1 MTSTA
6 IRQRLITYL
15 SDAEDN
21 KIKAIYTLLEK
32 EIESEHTFNLTEEH
46 LEILDREKALHLNGT
61 TKSYSKQD
69 SFDIIKGLK
78 EF

>member
-21 KIKAIYTLLEK
+21 KIKALYTLLEND
-32 EIESEHTFNLTEEH
+32 IVAESSFSISEEH
-46 LEILDREKALHLNGT
+46 LDILDRERELHLKGL
-61 TKSYSKQD
+61 TKSYSKED
-69 SFDIIKGLK
+69 SFEMIRSQKQL
-78 EF
+78 

>member
-32 EIESEHTFNLTEEH
+32 EIEDERSFTLSKEH
-46 LEILDREKALHLNGT
+46 LEILDRERELHINGK

-69 SFDIIKGLK
+69 SFDIIKGVK
-78 EF
+78 SF

>member
-15 SDAEDN
+15 SDAEDD
-21 KIKAIYTLLEK
+21 KIKAIYTLLER
-32 EIESEHTFNLTEEH
+32 EIEDEQSFSLSEEH
-46 LEILDREKALHLNGT
+46 LEILDRERELHLKGE

-69 SFDIIKGLK
+69 SLDIIKGLK
-78 EF
+78 KL

>member
-21 KIKAIYTLLEK
+21 KIRAIYTLLER
-32 EIESEHTFNLTEEH
+32 EIEDEQSFNLSEEH
-46 LEILDREKALHLNGT
+46 LDILDRER
-61 TKSYSKQD
+61 
-69 SFDIIKGLK
+69 
-78 EF
+78 

>member
-1 MTSTA
+1 MTSTV

-21 KIKAIYTLLEK
+21 KIKAIYTLLES
-32 EIESEHTFNLTEEH
+32 EIENGKSFSLTKEHIKI
-46 LEILDREKALHLNGT
+46 LEKERELHLSGT

-69 SFDIIKGLK
+69 SFEIIKGLK
-78 EF
+78 NL

>member
-21 KIKAIYTLLEK
+21 KIKAIYTLLES
-32 EIESEHTFNLTEEH
+32 EIENKKSFSLTEEH
-46 LEILDREKALHLNGT
+46 LEILDKQRALHLSGT

-69 SFDIIKGLK
+69 SFDIIRGHKNI
-78 EF
+78 

>member
-21 KIKAIYTLLEK
+21 KIKAIYTLLEN
-32 EIESEHTFNLTEEH
+32 EIENEKSFKLTEEH
-46 LEILDREKALHLNGT
+46 LEILDKEREMHLSGT

-69 SFDIIKGLK
+69 SFDIIRGYKNI
-78 EF
+78 

>member
-32 EIESEHTFNLTEEH
+32 EIEDE
-46 LEILDREKALHLNGT
+46 
-61 TKSYSKQD
+61 
-69 SFDIIKGLK
+69 
-78 EF
+78 

>member
-15 SDAEDN
+15 SDAGDN
-21 KIKAIYTLLEK
+21 KIKAIYTLLEN
-32 EIESEHTFNLTEEH
+32 EIENEKSFSLTKEHI
-46 LEILDREKALHLNGT
+46 EILDKERALHLSGN

-69 SFDIIKGLK
+69 SFDIIKGIKRL
-78 EF
+78 

>member
-21 KIKAIYTLLEK
+21 KIKAIYTLLER
-32 EIESEHTFNLTEEH
+32 EIEDEQSFTLSEEH
-46 LEILDREKALHLNGT
+46 LEILDRERKLHINGK
-61 TKSYSKQD
+61 TKSYNKQD
-69 SFDIIKGLK
+69 SLDIIKGLK
-78 EF
+78 TL

>member
-21 KIKAIYTLLEK
+21 KIRAIYTLLEK
-32 EIESEHTFNLTEEH
+32 EIEGEQSFSLTEEH
-46 LEILDREKALHLNGT
+46 LEILDRERELHLSGQ
-61 TKSYSKQD
+61 TKSYSKED
-69 SFDIIKGLK
+69 SFDIIKGIKSL
-78 EF
+78 

>member
-21 KIKAIYTLLEK
+21 KIRAIYTLLER
-32 EIESEHTFNLTEEH
+32 EIEEEQSFNLSEEH
-46 LEILDREKALHLNGT
+46 LDILDRERELHLNGE

-69 SFDIIKGLK
+69 SFEIIKGFKTL
-78 EF
+78 

>member
-21 KIKAIYTLLEK
+21 KIRAIYTLLER
-32 EIESEHTFNLTEEH
+32 EIEEEQSFNLSEEH
-46 LEILDREKALHLNGT
+46 LDILDRERELHLNGE

-69 SFDIIKGLK
+69 SFEIIKGFKRL
-78 EF
+78 

>member
-21 KIKAIYTLLEK
+21 KIKAIYTLLEN
-32 EIESEHTFNLTEEH
+32 EIENEKSFSLTKEH
-46 LEILDREKALHLNGT
+46 LEILDKERELHLSGA
-61 TKSYSKQD
+61 TKSYGKQD
-69 SFDIIKGLK
+69 SFDIIKGHKSL
-78 EF
+78 

>member
-21 KIKAIYTLLEK
+21 KIRAIYTLLER
-32 EIESEHTFNLTEEH
+32 EIEDEQSFNLSDEH
-46 LEILDREKALHLNGT
+46 LEILDRERALHINGDT
-61 TKSYSKQD
+61 TSYSKQD

-78 EF
+78 KL